1 MELVKKILAVDDDLA
16 VLEYLQAKL
25 GGDYTVITT
34 QLPSD
39 VLPLA
44 RAEQP
49 DLIIC
54 DIDMPE
60 TDGGDVAAAL
70 ASDKATSQIPLLYLT
85 SILSQEEAKDMRGL
99 VGGRPAIS
107 KHAPAKELVARI
119 RSLIPG

>member
-1 MELVKKILAVDDDLA
+1 MELVRKILAVDDDVA

-25 GGDYTVITT
+25 GGDYTVVTT
-34 QLPSD
+34 HLPAE

-44 RAEQP
+44 RAEKP

-70 ASDKATSQIPLLYLT
+70 AADSATSHIPLLYLT
-85 SILSQEEAKDMRGL
+85 SILSREEAQDMRGQ

-107 KHAPAKELVARI
+107 KHAPARELVARI
-119 RSLIPG
+119 RSLLPD